1 MLTVNTG
8 PAGVTQSEFFNVM
21 CRDEGPCSQ
30 PGITGHKTKKL
41 VKTTHGA
48 RTFIPKQEN

>member
-30 PGITGHKTKKL
+30 PGIAGYKTKKL
-41 VKTTHGA
+41 VKTA
-48 RTFIPKQEN
+48 REASAFIPNQEN